1 MILSWQSHKGEKNSV
16 IKLEMTK
23 SISTS
28 FDGFY
33 ERIKDIL
40 EGARNKVYRKANI
53 EMLQA
58 YWNVGREI
66 VEEEQMGKDRA
77 GYGSF
82 LIENLS
88 LKLTEAFGKGFTQ
101 GNLRYMRLFYQTFEK
116 RHALRDELS
125 WTHYRLLLK
134 VEKGIAREFYI
145 EETIAGNWSTRQ
157 LERQINSLYYERI
170 LMSDKQRIQTGI
182 EKDAY
187 MKDKIRPSLFIKD
200 PFVLEF
206 LDLKE
211 NANLAETS
219 LESALIIKLQQFLLE
234 LGNGFAF
241 VGRQY
246 RITADNDH
254 FYIDLVFYNYILKCF
269 LLIDLK
275 TEKLS
280 PKDIG
285 QMDFY
290 VRFFEDNIKRMGDN
304 PAIGLILCTDK
315 NETIV
320 KYSIL
325 SEGKQIFASKYKLY
339 LPNEESLK
347 AELRREMDLLEREQR
362 LRKG

>member
-1 MILSWQSHKGEKNSV
+1 
-16 IKLEMTK
+16 MTK
-23 SISTS
+23 SLSTS

-40 EGARNKVYRKANI
+40 EGARKKVYRTTNM

-77 GYGSF
+77 GYSSF

-101 GNLRYMRLFYQTFEK
+101 SNLRYMRLFYKTFGK
-116 RHALRDELS
+116 RHAMRDELS

-134 VEKGIAREFYI
+134 VEKKNTREFYI
-145 EETIAGNWSTRQ
+145 EEAIAGNWSTRQ
-157 LERQINSLYYERI
+157 LERQINSLYYDRI
-170 LMSDKQRIQTGI
+170 LLSNKQRRKAVII
-182 EKDAY
+182 EAEDT
-187 MKDKIRPSLFIKD
+187 KDKMQHSYFIKD
-200 PFVLEF
+200 PFVLEL

-211 NANLAETS
+211 NEKLAETS
-219 LESALIIKLQQFLLE
+219 LESALIEKLQQFLLE

-275 TEKLS
+275 TEKLIHQ
-280 PKDIG
+280 DIG

-290 VRFFEDNIKRMGDN
+290 VRFFEDKIKQPDDN
-304 PAIGLILCTDK
+304 PTLGLILCTDK

-347 AELRREMDLLEREQR
+347 EELRREMDLLEREQR